1 VRAAVHAIDAA
12 QPITGART
20 LEQAFGETV
29 APRRFLMVL
38 LSIFGGAACV
48 LAAIGIYGVMAYVVV
63 RRTREIGVRIALGA
77 PPGRVQRLVI
87 GQAMAQAGIGLVLGV
102 AGALLLGGQIR
113 AQLFG
118 VAPGDPTTLI
128 ATVGLLALVALFAS
142 WLPARRAAAVDP
154 TTAMRVE

>member
-1 VRAAVHAIDAA
+1 MLLLATFAAVALVL
-12 QPITGART
+12 GAV
-20 LEQAFGETV
+20 GV
-29 APRRFLMVL
+29 
-38 LSIFGGAACV
+38 
-48 LAAIGIYGVMAYVVV
+48 YGVAAYAVV

>member
-1 VRAAVHAIDAA
+1 MLER
-12 QPITGART
+12 QPIAGVRT

-38 LSIFGGAACV
+38 LAIFGGAACA
-48 LAAIGIYGVMAYVVV
+48 LAAIGIYGVKAYVVI

-77 PPGRVQRLVI
+77 PPARVRRLVI
-87 GQAMAQAGIGLVLGV
+87 AQAMAQAGIGLGIGL
-102 AGALLLGGQIR
+102 AGALLLGGLIR
-113 AQLFG
+113 AQLFA

-128 ATVGLLALVALFAS
+128 ATVAVLALVALFAS

-154 TTAMRVE
+154 TTAMRAE

>member
-1 VRAAVHAIDAA
+1 MLQRFEYFGDDFGVHRRLEIDA
-12 QPITGART
+12 
-20 LEQAFGETV
+20 
-29 APRRFLMVL
+29 VL
-38 LSIFGGAACV
+38 FEL
-48 LAAIGIYGVMAYVVV
+48 
-63 RRTREIGVRIALGA
+63 
-77 PPGRVQRLVI
+77 
-87 GQAMAQAGIGLVLGV
+87 
-102 AGALLLGGQIR
+102 R